1 VTTQGKIMSNNAAA
15 KTQKGVLTWVTQI
28 LVMTLI
34 TGIVLFLTAGRINWI
49 GGWAFLGLNLL
60 TQVIS
65 AIILI
70 PRQPDMLAE
79 RTQAGSNTKRWDRF
93 FAPAIT
99 IFGTFAIIITAGLDA
114 RFAWSG
120 PIDPALW
127 VSAVVL
133 AFACQMFVLW
143 AMASNRFFST
153 TVRIQQ
159 ERGHQVVES
168 GPYRIIRHPGYAG
181 SVLYTL
187 LIPLVLGSYWT
198 YIPALLTVCLIVVRT
213 SFEDQA
219 LKNELPGYA
228 DYASRVPHRLVPGLW

>member
-1 VTTQGKIMSNNAAA
+1 MSQTTPKL
-15 KTQKGVLTWVTQI
+15 QKGVLTWVMQI
-28 LVMTLI
+28 LIMTII
-34 TGIVLFLTAGRINWI
+34 TGAILFLTAGRLNWI
-49 GGWAFLGLNLL
+49 GGWAFLALNLL

-79 RTQAGSNTKRWDRF
+79 RTHAGEGTKRWDRF

-114 RFAWSG
+114 RFAWSA
-120 PIDPALW
+120 P
-127 VSAVVL
+127 VNSAVWLVALLL

-143 AMASNRFFST
+143 AMATNRFFST

-159 ERGHQVVES
+159 ERGHQVVDT
-168 GPYRIIRHPGYAG
+168 GPYHLIRHPGYAG
-181 SVLYTL
+181 SVVYTL

-198 YIPALLTVCLIVVRT
+198 YIPALLTVCLIIVRT
-213 SFEDQA
+213 SLEDQA
-219 LKNELPGYA
+219 LQTELPGYA
-228 DYASRVPHRLVPGLW
+228 DYARRVTHLLVPGLW